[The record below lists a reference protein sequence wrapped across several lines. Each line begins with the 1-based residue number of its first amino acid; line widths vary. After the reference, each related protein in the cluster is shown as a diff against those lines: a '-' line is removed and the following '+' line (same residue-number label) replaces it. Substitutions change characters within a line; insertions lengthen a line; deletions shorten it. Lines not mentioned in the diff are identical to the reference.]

1 MEKDLLWLLEQ
12 QNRKLPT
19 SKPAWSSDS
28 ITELICRADTVL
40 QINFI
45 YKQFQKH
52 DSLHCS

>member
-12 QNRKLPT
+12 QNRKLPM
-19 SKPAWSSDS
+19 SKPVWSYDS
-28 ITELICRADTVL
+28 ITELTSRTDIVL

-52 DSLHCS
+52 DSLSCS